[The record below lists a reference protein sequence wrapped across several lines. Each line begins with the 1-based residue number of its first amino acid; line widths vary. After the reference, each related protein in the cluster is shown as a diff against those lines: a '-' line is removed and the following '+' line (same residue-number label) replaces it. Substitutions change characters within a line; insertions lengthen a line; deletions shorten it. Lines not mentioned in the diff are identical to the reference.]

1 MKKSL
6 VTRTALVLAILSI
19 VLFGSICVASA
30 AEPTPAGKSGNDTNV
45 DYLNEKDDSGLLDD
59 QANTV
64 KKVGRSVFS
73 FLRIVLNIGGVIAI
87 VVLAISLVFGIGD
100 PTNRQK
106 MKTALVIIAAALIL
120 GNAAVWLVNK
130 LIDFSQNMQ

>member
-59 QANTV
+59 QTNTV
-64 KKVGRSVFS
+64 KKVGRSIFS
-73 FLRIVLNIGGVIAI
+73 FLRIVLNIGGVIAV